1 MEKTSKTLLKTSFSG
16 SKVNRVREIK
26 ELIKNKKYKR
36 VIEVFGG
43 SCCISN
49 NLKRDNL
56 IEVAIANDYDHYF
69 DNFEDNMIYK
79 EKLIDQLIELGFVK
93 SQKPLSKDKREELQN
108 LIKEIQDNKNLLK
121 YLAKNFVYSSRR
133 SANDINVFDF
143 CYFMSELSTK
153 HDKEFYINLKNVHLD
168 SLDYKDF
175 IKKYST
181 FNDRDTLI
189 ILDPPYLNSFQT
201 QYSNEIYFGLSDTI
215 RLLHTMKQLKND
227 FIFFNVS
234 EKNSVDLL
242 YLFGFNFTYN
252 TIKKYLSSNNH
263 REDFLAYVTFD
274 EKESK
279 YNPCLN

>member
-1 MEKTSKTLLKTSFSG
+1 M
-16 SKVNRVREIK
+16 N
-26 ELIKNKKYKR
+26 
-36 VIEVFGG
+36 
-43 SCCISN
+43 SN

-56 IEVAIANDYDHYF
+56 IEVAIANDYDHYL
-69 DNFEDNMIYK
+69 DNFENNMIYK

-93 SQKPLSKDKREELQN
+93 FQKPFSKDKREELQN

-133 SANDINVFDF
+133 NTNDISVFDF

-153 HDKEFYINLKNVHLD
+153 RDKDFYINLKNVHLY

-189 ILDPPYLNSFQT
+189 ILDPPYLNNFQT
-201 QYSNEIYFGLSDTI
+201 QYSNEKFFGLSETI
-215 RLLHTMKQLKND
+215 RLLQTMKQLKND

-234 EKNSVDLL
+234 EKDSIDLL
-242 YLFGFNFTYN
+242 NLFG
-252 TIKKYLSSNNH
+252 L
-263 REDFLAYVTFD
+263 
-274 EKESK
+274 
-279 YNPCLN
+279 

>member
-49 NLKRDNL
+49 NLKRDN
-56 IEVAIANDYDHYF
+56 IVEEAIANDYDHYF

-93 SQKPLSKDKREELQN
+93 FQKPLSKDKREELQN

-153 HDKEFYINLKNVHLD
+153 YDKEFYINLKNVHLD

-189 ILDPPYLNSFQT
+189 ILDPPYLNSYQK
-201 QYSNEIYFGLSDTI
+201 QYCNEKYFGLSETI

-252 TIKKYLSSNNH
+252 TIKTYLSSNNY
-263 REDFLAYVTFD
+263 REDFLAYVTYD

-279 YNPCLN
+279 CNPCLN

>member
-49 NLKRDNL
+49 NLKRDN
-56 IEVAIANDYDHYF
+56 IVEEAIANDYDHYF

-93 SQKPLSKDKREELQN
+93 SEKPLSKDKRQELQN

-121 YLAKNFVYSSRR
+121 YLAKNFVYGSRR
-133 SANDINVFDF
+133 SANDLKVSDF
-143 CYFMSELSTK
+143 CYFMNELSIK
-153 HDKEFYINLKNVHLD
+153 HDKEFYINLKNVYLD

-189 ILDPPYLNSFQT
+189 ILDPPYLNST
-201 QYSNEIYFGLSDTI
+201 QKQYCNVKYFGLSETI
-215 RLLHTMKQLKND
+215 RLLQTMKQLKND
-227 FIFFNVS
+227 FIFFNMS

-252 TIKKYLSSNNH
+252 TIKTYLSSNNY
-263 REDFLAYVTFD
+263 REDFLAYVTYD

-279 YNPCLN
+279 CNPCLN

>member
-1 MEKTSKTLLKTSFSG
+1 M
-16 SKVNRVREIK
+16 N
-26 ELIKNKKYKR
+26 
-36 VIEVFGG
+36 
-43 SCCISN
+43 SN

-56 IEVAIANDYDHYF
+56 IEVAIANDYDHYL

-93 SQKPLSKDKREELQN
+93 FQKPLSKDKREELQN

-153 HDKEFYINLKNVHLD
+153 YDKEFYINLKNVHLD

-189 ILDPPYLNSFQT
+189 ILDPPYLNNFQT
-201 QYSNEIYFGLSDTI
+201 QYSNEKFFGLSETI
-215 RLLHTMKQLKND
+215 RLLQTMKQLKND

-234 EKNSVDLL
+234 EKDSIDLL
-242 YLFGFNFTYN
+242 NLFG
-252 TIKKYLSSNNH
+252 L
-263 REDFLAYVTFD
+263 
-274 EKESK
+274 
-279 YNPCLN
+279 

>member
-79 EKLIDQLIELGFVK
+79 EKLIDQLMELGFVK

-108 LIKEIQDNKNLLK
+108 LIKEIQDNKNLLR

-133 SANDINVFDF
+133 SSNDINVFDF

-153 HDKEFYINLKNVHLD
+153 YDKEFYINLKNVHLD

-201 QYSNEIYFGLSDTI
+201 QYSNEIYFGLSETI
-215 RLLHTMKQLKND
+215 GLLHTMKELKND
-227 FIFFNVS
+227 FIFFNMK
-234 EKNSVDLL
+234 EKDSVDLL
-242 YLFGFNFTYN
+242 NLFGFNFTYN
-252 TIKKYLSSNNH
+252 TKIAHISGYNP
-263 REDFLAYVTFD
+263 REDFLAYVSFD
-274 EKESK
+274 KKESK
-279 YNPCLN
+279 CNPYLN

>member
-49 NLKRDNL
+49 NLKRDN
-56 IEVAIANDYDHYF
+56 IVEEAIANDYDHYF

-153 HDKEFYINLKNVHLD
+153 YDKEFYINLKNVHLD

-189 ILDPPYLNSFQT
+189 ILDPPYLNSYQK
-201 QYSNEIYFGLSDTI
+201 QYCNGKYFGLSETI
-215 RLLHTMKQLKND
+215 RLLHTMKRLKND
-227 FIFFNVS
+227 FIFFNMI
-234 EKNSVDLL
+234 EKDSVDLL
-242 YLFGFNFTYN
+242 SLFGLNFTYN
-252 TIKKYLSSNNH
+252 TIKTSLSSNNP

>member
-49 NLKRDNL
+49 NLKRDN
-56 IEVAIANDYDHYF
+56 IVEEAIANDYDHYF

-108 LIKEIQDNKNLLK
+108 LIIEIQDNKNLLK
-121 YLAKNFVYSSRR
+121 YIAKNFVYSSRKN
-133 SANDINVFDF
+133 SIDIKVSDF
-143 CYFMSELSTK
+143 CYFMNDLSIK

-189 ILDPPYLNSFQT
+189 ILDPPYLNSYQK
-201 QYSNEIYFGLSDTI
+201 QYCNEKYFGLSETI

-252 TIKKYLSSNNH
+252 TIKTYLSSNNY
-263 REDFLAYVTFD
+263 REDFLAYVTYD

-279 YNPCLN
+279 CNPCLN